1 MTNDRPVCIISV
13 VDFNVYWPIIGH
25 LNCMT
30 SFFLLG
36 TKSCLFRM
44 TQAADVA
51 AVGNEKC
58 YAVDGPGEY
67 GWCKA
72 SHFFYHNTKRETLE
86 SIK

>member
-1 MTNDRPVCIISV
+1 
-13 VDFNVYWPIIGH
+13 
-25 LNCMT
+25 
-30 SFFLLG
+30 
-36 TKSCLFRM
+36 M

-72 SHFFYHNTKRETLE
+72 SHFFYHNTKREALE
-86 SIK
+86 SVMSDVIKIRLYPSLF